1 MTSPSFVSVILTS
14 YNHQDF
20 ISKSI
25 ESVLNQTFVNFELII
40 IDDFSSDKSW
50 QIINSYSDTRIK
62 KYRNFENQ
70 GPVYGINKAIFEIAK
85 GEYIAIHHSDDAWE
99 VNKLDEQ
106 VKMIANNPDLG
117 AVFTWLQVIDEC
129 GKNRNDN
136 WTHVPNK
143 NSSEWLNEIFLLN
156 NHLGHPSMLIRKE
169 CYEKTG
175 YYKQNLTQ
183 TPDVEFYTKLL
194 FEYDIHVIPR
204 MLTKHRIFS
213 NASNVSAKRKD
224 SVLRTLNE
232 WNLVREN
239 YLRIDNFNSLV
250 AIFPSLK
257 KFQNPYF
264 FNAKFLLALVCI
276 NECVD
281 DEAKVLGIRWLLE
294 SFNDPDQ
301 ANKIIKYYSFTYN
314 DLVAQ
319 TGKFGLTNSH
329 ERDAAFSERDTA
341 FSERDT
347 AFSERDR
354 LITELDLIRNSASWK
369 LTLPLRWLKRYIFN
383 IK

>member
-1 MTSPSFVSVILTS
+1 MNKIKSPKVSVILTS
-14 YNHQDF
+14 FNHEKYIQEA
-20 ISKSI
+20 I
-25 ESVLNQTFVNFELII
+25 ESVLNQNYIDWELIVL
-40 IDDFSSDKSW
+40 DDRSSDNSW
-50 QIINSYSDTRIK
+50 NLISRYKDKRI
-62 KYRNFENQ
+62 RSFQSNAPGEFSWRFSR
-70 GPVYGINKAIFEIAK
+70 AIREFAL

-99 VNKLDEQ
+99 IGKLQEQ
-106 VKMIANNPDLG
+106 VKILESNPKLG
-117 AVFTWLQVIDEC
+117 AVFTWLQVIDEN
-129 GKNRNDN
+129 GRQKIDN

-143 NSSEWLNEIFLLN
+143 KSSEWLNEIFLLN

-169 CYEKTG
+169 CYEKAG

-183 TPDVEFYTKLL
+183 TPDVEFYTRLL
-194 FEYDIHVIPR
+194 FEYEIHVIPR
-204 MLTKHRIFS
+204 MLTKHRIFN

-224 SVLRTLNE
+224 SALRTLNE
-232 WNLVREN
+232 WNLVRDN
-239 YLRIDNFNSLV
+239 YLRINNFNSLI

-314 DLVAQ
+314 DLVSQ

-329 ERDAAFSERDTA
+329 ERNAAI
-341 FSERDT
+341 
-347 AFSERDR
+347 SERDR
-354 LITELDLIRNSASWK
+354 LVTELDLIRNSASWK
-369 LTLPLRWLKRYIFN
+369 LTSPLRRLKKYIFN